1 MSTRLFSVFSFL
13 IVAVSYSQDRP
24 IDSLKV
30 ILKNPKVHDTTKLAS
45 ISDVMQMYYTEN
57 DRNYY
62 YLNALAGKILDAN
75 EHKKV
80 PAEVRKTFTLWRGAY
95 YSTRGVEYLH
105 RPDKANGL
113 PYFDK
118 GIAMFKSVGALDEA
132 YFHTVAKA
140 SLYTRMNEY
149 EKAIA
154 CIMPALKYFEKDPE
168 YNSDEMSYTLTGL
181 AYIYQQQGKYEKSIK
196 YNKEVLHYQEILNR
210 EYPQSEK
217 DYSKAKVYLNIASA
231 YMSLKKYPEAIK
243 YATDALRLSEAIG
256 DTTFKSI
263 LLCRIGTAKM
273 KLLQY
278 DEAEK
283 LFNQVLQLE
292 GLTDAVDDVA
302 VINANLG
309 LGELSYTKKDLAKA
323 KHYAAKAFDLS
334 EKAGNLELRKSSTAL
349 LYRVSKKSHD
359 YKTALAMYERMDK
372 LADSVK
378 LEASK
383 NTLAQQMMKY
393 GFEKKELELK
403 LKAEREA
410 AVKNNWLIAV
420 SGVVLLLLL
429 GGYFYY
435 RNSRQKQ
442 AIALLEKN
450 QIKQKLL
457 VSQMNP
463 HFIFNSIS
471 NIQGLIRNEQD
482 ADAIN
487 YLTKFSSLTRQI
499 LENSNEN
506 YIALQ
511 DEVDMTRNY
520 IAIQQLLYSNAFDYS
535 ITVDEDIDTE
545 SYFLPPMLTQPFIEN
560 AIKHGINGSKSGCIA
575 IRFFLKEGRLFFEVT
590 DNGHGFDA
598 SHKQTGHKSMAMA
611 ITKDRLVGYTG
622 DKDFV
627 VHTENI
633 TGEGETVTGAKV
645 VFEIPYIYEN

>member
-1 MSTRLFSVFSFL
+1 MSTRLLSILSFF
-13 IVAVSYSQDRP
+13 VVVTSYSQDRT
-24 IDSLKV
+24 IDSLKG
-30 ILKNPKVHDTTKLAS
+30 ILKNPKVHDTTKLTS
-45 ISDVMQMYYTEN
+45 ISDVMVMYYTEN

-62 YLNALAGKILDAN
+62 YLNALAGKILDTN
-75 EHKKV
+75 ENKKV
-80 PAEVRKTFTLWRGAY
+80 PAGVRKKFTLWRAAY

-105 RPDKANGL
+105 RADKVNGL

-118 GIAMFKSVGALDEA
+118 SITLFKSVGAMDEA
-132 YFHTVAKA
+132 YFHTVVKA

-181 AYIYQQQGKYEKSIK
+181 AYIYQEQGKYEKAIK

-210 EYPQSEK
+210 EYPESEK
-217 DYSKAKVYLNIASA
+217 DYSKAKVYLNMASA
-231 YMSLKKYPEAIK
+231 YMALKNYPEAIK

-263 LLCRIGTAKM
+263 LLCRIGMAKM
-273 KLLQY
+273 RLLQY
-278 DEAEK
+278 DDAEK
-283 LFNQVLQLE
+283 LFNQVLELE
-292 GLTDAVDDVA
+292 DLTDAVDDVA
-302 VINANLG
+302 VINAYIS
-309 LGELSYTKKDLAKA
+309 LGELYYNKKDLAKS
-323 KHYAAKAFDLS
+323 KYYAGKAYGLS
-334 EKAGNLELRKSSTAL
+334 EKAGNTELRKSSTAL
-349 LYRVSKKSHD
+349 SYKVSKKGHD
-359 YKTALAMYERMDK
+359 YKTALEMYEHLDK
-372 LADSVK
+372 LSDSVK
-378 LEASK
+378 VESSRHALE
-383 NTLAQQMMKY
+383 QQMMRY
-393 GFEKKELELK
+393 GFEKKELEMK
-403 LKAEREA
+403 LKAEGEA
-410 AVKNNWLIAV
+410 AVKNNWLIAL

-482 ADAIN
+482 VDAIN

-499 LENSNEN
+499 LENSTEN

-511 DEVDMTRNY
+511 DEVEMTQNY
-520 IAIQQLLYSNAFDYS
+520 IAIQQLLYGNAFGYS
-535 ITVDEDIDTE
+535 ITVEEGIDTE

-560 AIKHGINGSKSGCIA
+560 AIKHGINGDKSGFIA
-575 IRFFLKEGRLFFEVT
+575 IRFFLEGDRLFFEVR
-590 DNGHGFDA
+590 DNGKGFGFA
-598 SHKQTGHKSMAMA
+598 HKQAGHKSMAMA
-611 ITKDRLVGYTG
+611 ITKERLAGYTG
-622 DKDFV
+622 NKDFSV
-627 VHTENI
+627 YTENI
-633 TGEGETVTGAKV
+633 AGEDKTFSGAKV